1 MATING
7 CNLPEDVYYLIEKH
21 VWAKKM
27 EDGVLRI
34 GMTSVAGKLSGGK
47 LVALTVK
54 KKAVGQE
61 LAKGKSVATVESSK
75 FVGPVPIP
83 VTGVVVRGNDKLVTD
98 PNLAISDPYGEGWI
112 AEINPSDW
120 DTEKGELLTGAD
132 GVAEY
137 TKKLEAENIHCA

>member
-1 MATING
+1 MATVNG
-7 CNLPEDVYYLIEKH
+7 CNLPEDLYYLIEKH
-21 VWAKKM
+21 VWAKQI

-54 KKAVGQE
+54 KKAIGQE
-61 LAKGKSVATVESSK
+61 LVKGKSVATVESSK

-83 VTGVVVRGNDKLVTD
+83 VTGVLIRGNEKLLTD
-98 PNLAISDPYGEGWI
+98 PNIAISDPYGEGWI
-112 AEINPSDW
+112 AEINPSKW
-120 DTEKGELLTGAD
+120 DDEKGELLSGAE

-137 TKKLEAENIHCA
+137 TKKLEAENIHCD